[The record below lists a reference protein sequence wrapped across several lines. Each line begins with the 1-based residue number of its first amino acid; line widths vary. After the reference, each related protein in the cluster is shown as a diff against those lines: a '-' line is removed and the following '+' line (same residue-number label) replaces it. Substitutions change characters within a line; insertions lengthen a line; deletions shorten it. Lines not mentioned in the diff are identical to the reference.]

1 MQLVPL
7 DMYRYALENA
17 IEIARCLHVNCY
29 GCTAISCMSCEN
41 KKCNHC
47 LVQKMEVFLPVV
59 YARTRPVG
67 KLFEIYMTCLPIQVH
82 DRLMRVKTFFP
93 WLSTREVVKQL
104 APCNFY
110 VEFSVGRGYVGT
122 HVLRKPA

>member
-29 GCTAISCMSCEN
+29 GCTAINCMSCEN

-47 LVQKMEVFLPVV
+47 LVLKMEVFLPVV
-59 YARTRPVG
+59 YASTVVTDAKVLCFLMALGGVVMFSHGAEPPPVIHS
-67 KLFEIYMTCLPIQVH
+67 KVTM
-82 DRLMRVKTFFP
+82 
-93 WLSTREVVKQL
+93 
-104 APCNFY
+104 
-110 VEFSVGRGYVGT
+110 
-122 HVLRKPA
+122 VL